1 MQEKLLEKKFEGK
14 GGLWPF
20 LKQIFSYSFRYKSW
34 FAALTAAAILMAI
47 TDALYPL
54 IWSHF
59 IDDGITPLVE
69 KYAQRTADDAPE
81 TLGVLYRFGLIYV
94 AFLVIQYFCTQA
106 FIWYAGKIRNTVIH
120 DLRKEMFEKLQRL
133 SFSFYDRSAIG
144 WLISRI
150 TSDTDRVTD
159 VVSWGMLDA
168 VWGVMMIFACFGV
181 MAIYSWKLML
191 IVLASIP
198 ILLLLSVGLRRRI
211 LQYSRESRRVSSEM
225 IAYFNEHVHGIEVNK
240 VSAQE
245 AAASTGFSAM
255 SKTMQRASYRA
266 HYYSALLSPLVITT
280 GSAAAGLIIFF
291 GGNMVLEGTGVTI
304 GILAAFFMYAT
315 LIYDPIHDIT
325 KFYASAQSA
334 ISAGERIFSLISE
347 PVEIV
352 DPPGAPDFGAIRG
365 EIAFS
370 HVDFHYVPEQP
381 VLRDF
386 NLKIRAGESIALVG
400 PTGEGKS
407 TIASLVCRFYQ
418 PVGGRILIDGVD
430 YRESTLQSFRK
441 QLGVILQTP
450 HLFSGTMIEN
460 IRYGDFDAT
469 EARVAETL
477 RQIGAEELIPR
488 LHEPVGESGGS
499 LSTGEK
505 QLISFARVILKNP
518 KILIMDEATSSV
530 DTIAEAKI
538 QRGIERLIHGRTSL
552 IIAHRLSTIRNC
564 DRILVIRQGQ
574 IIEEGSHKKLL
585 AQKGFYF
592 QLYTRQSRERVV
604 S

>member
-1 MQEKLLEKKFEGK
+1 MQEKLLDKKFEGK

-20 LKQIFSYSFRYKSW
+20 LKKIFSYSFRYKSW
-34 FAALTAAAILMAI
+34 FAALAAAAILMAI
-47 TDALYPL
+47 TDALFPL
-54 IWSHF
+54 VWSHF

-69 KYAQRTADDAPE
+69 KYAHQATGEIPE
-81 TLGVLYRFGLIYV
+81 TVGVLYRFGLIYF
-94 AFLVIQYFCTQA
+94 AFLIIQYFCTQA

-168 VWGVMMIFACFGV
+168 MWGIMMIFACFGV
-181 MAIYSWKLML
+181 MTIYSWKLML

-245 AAASTGFSAM
+245 ETAASGFSAM

-266 HYYSALLSPLVITT
+266 HYYSALLSPLVIIT
-280 GSAAAGLIIFF
+280 GSATAGLIIYF
-291 GGNMVLEGTGVTI
+291 GGNMVLEGSGVTI
-304 GILAAFFMYAT
+304 GILAAFFTYAT
-315 LIYDPIHDIT
+315 LIYGPIHDIT
-325 KFYASAQSA
+325 KFYAAAQSS

-352 DPPGAPDFGAIRG
+352 DPPGASDFDEIRG
-365 EIAFS
+365 EIVFE
-370 HVDFHYVPEQP
+370 HVDFHYVKEQS
-381 VLRDF
+381 VLSDF
-386 NLKIRAGESIALVG
+386 SLSIRAGESVALVG

-418 PVGGRILIDGVD
+418 PVAGRILIDGVD
-430 YRESTLQSFRK
+430 YRERTLESFRK

-450 HLFSGTMIEN
+450 HVFSGTMIEN
-460 IRYGDFDAT
+460 IRYGDFNAT
-469 EARVAETL
+469 EAQIAETL
-477 RQIGAEELIPR
+477 RLIGAEELIPR
-488 LHEPVGESGGS
+488 LHETVGESGGS

-538 QRGIERLIHGRTSL
+538 QRGIEQLIHGRTSI

-564 DRILVIRQGQ
+564 DRILVVRQGQ
-574 IIEEGSHKKLL
+574 IIEAGSHEKLL
-585 AQKGFYF
+585 EQKGFYY
-592 QLYTRQSRERVV
+592 QLYTKQSREPVV